1 MKQLFTIAA
10 VAAFITGC
18 CDGDGPAKSKH
29 SGKKFYPVKV
39 CSIGDMTGESCVEY
53 AAESYYR
60 CSGRNHCVR
69 TLDGHEYQFNENG
82 WAVIITKK

>member
-18 CDGDGPAKSKH
+18 CNGDGPAKSKH
-29 SGKKFYPVKV
+29 SGKSYYPIKV

-53 AAESYYR
+53 AVKKYWKK
-60 CSGRNHCVR
+60 GRFITIE
-69 TLDGHEYQFNENG
+69 TLDGHMYAFNYCG
-82 WAVIITKK
+82 WSIIITEK